1 MKSCWRPR
9 TNSWQ
14 RSTPLPTD
22 SELNSRKRDLFA
34 KETIDGGTY
43 CETERKTQESA
54 TRHAS
59 LFQSAMADSNNNS
72 PAQAPGVRPA
82 IDWPLELQRHGRW
95 LRSVLVVRSRESG
108 VVEELFQE
116 VALTALRDG
125 HAVKNEQKAAP
136 WLYRV
141 AVRQAL
147 MHRRRMGR
155 ERRRMSTLTEQSS
168 VRSHDEQSTDPLAWL
183 LADER
188 NQLIR
193 QAVDTIPGKAAE
205 ILLLKY
211 SENWSYRQIAEHLGV
226 SEQAVDS
233 RLHRARHKLR
243 SRLSQLQVIEVSS

>member
-1 MKSCWRPR
+1 M
-9 TNSWQ
+9 
-14 RSTPLPTD
+14 TD
-22 SELNSRKRDLFA
+22 SD
-34 KETIDGGTY
+34 
-43 CETERKTQESA
+43 
-54 TRHAS
+54 
-59 LFQSAMADSNNNS
+59 NNS
-72 PAQAPGVRPA
+72 ELRPA
-82 IDWPLELQRHGRW
+82 IDWPVEMQRHGRW
-95 LRSVLVVRSRESG
+95 LRSVLVVRSREPG

-125 HAVKNEQKAAP
+125 HEVKDDQKAAP

-155 ERRRMSTLTEQSS
+155 QRRMMTSLSQRALANRNGDQPE
-168 VRSHDEQSTDPLAWL
+168 DPLNWL

-193 QAVDTIPGKAAE
+193 QAVDTLPGKDAE

-211 SENWSYRQIAEHLGV
+211 SEDWSYRQIADHLGV

-233 RLHRARHKLR
+233 RLHRARQKLR

>member
-1 MKSCWRPR
+1 
-9 TNSWQ
+9 
-14 RSTPLPTD
+14 
-22 SELNSRKRDLFA
+22 
-34 KETIDGGTY
+34 
-43 CETERKTQESA
+43 
-54 TRHAS
+54 
-59 LFQSAMADSNNNS
+59 MADSNNN
-72 PAQAPGVRPA
+72 PAPRPA
-82 IDWPLELQRHGRW
+82 IDCPMELQRHGRW

-125 HAVKNEQKAAP
+125 HSGKDDQKAAP

-155 ERRRMSTLTEQSS
+155 ERRRMTSLAAISECD
-168 VRSHDEQSTDPLAWL
+168 DEQTTDPLGWL

-188 NQLIR
+188 NRLIR
-193 QAVDTIPGKAAE
+193 RAVDAIPGKDAE

-211 SENWSYRQIAEHLGV
+211 SEDWSYRQIAEHLGV

-233 RLHRARHKLR
+233 RLHRARQKLR
-243 SRLSQLQVIEVSS
+243 VRLSQLQVIEVSS

>member
-1 MKSCWRPR
+1 MQ
-9 TNSWQ
+9 T
-14 RSTPLPTD
+14 
-22 SELNSRKRDLFA
+22 
-34 KETIDGGTY
+34 
-43 CETERKTQESA
+43 SA
-54 TRHAS
+54 TPRI
-59 LFQSAMADSNNNS
+59 LIQSAMTDSDNNS
-72 PAQAPGVRPA
+72 AAQPPDREPA

-116 VALTALRDG
+116 VALIALRDG
-125 HAVKNEQKAAP
+125 HGVRDKQKAAP

-147 MHRRRMGR
+147 MHRRKMGR
-155 ERRRMSTLTEQSS
+155 ERRRLSSLTD
-168 VRSHDEQSTDPLAWL
+168 RSITDSDDQSTNPLDWL

-193 QAVDTIPGKAAE
+193 QAVDAIPGKDAE

-211 SENWSYRQIAEHLGV
+211 SENWSYRQIAEHLDV

-233 RLHRARHKLR
+233 RLHRARQKLR
-243 SRLSQLQVIEVSS
+243 CRLSQFQVIEVSS

>member
-1 MKSCWRPR
+1 M
-9 TNSWQ
+9 
-14 RSTPLPTD
+14 
-22 SELNSRKRDLFA
+22 
-34 KETIDGGTY
+34 
-43 CETERKTQESA
+43 
-54 TRHAS
+54 
-59 LFQSAMADSNNNS
+59 
-72 PAQAPGVRPA
+72 
-82 IDWPLELQRHGRW
+82 ELQRHGRW

-125 HAVKNEQKAAP
+125 HSVKDDQKAAP

-155 ERRRMSTLTEQSS
+155 ERRRMTSLAE
-168 VRSHDEQSTDPLAWL
+168 RSRPEDDNDQTTDPLSWL

-188 NQLIR
+188 NKLIR
-193 QAVDTIPGKAAE
+193 QAVDAIPGKDAE

-211 SENWSYRQIAEHLGV
+211 SEDWSYRQIAEHLGV

-233 RLHRARHKLR
+233 RLHRARQKLR

>member
-1 MKSCWRPR
+1 M
-9 TNSWQ
+9 
-14 RSTPLPTD
+14 TD
-22 SELNSRKRDLFA
+22 SD
-34 KETIDGGTY
+34 
-43 CETERKTQESA
+43 
-54 TRHAS
+54 
-59 LFQSAMADSNNNS
+59 NNS
-72 PAQAPGVRPA
+72 ADQPPSVRPA

-125 HAVKNEQKAAP
+125 HAVRDEQKAAP

-147 MHRRRMGR
+147 MHRRKMGR
-155 ERRRMSTLTEQSS
+155 ERRRMSSLADQTS
-168 VRSHDEQSTDPLAWL
+168 VVASDEQSTDPLGWL

-188 NQLIR
+188 NRLIR
-193 QAVDTIPGKAAE
+193 QAVDAIPGKDAE

-243 SRLSQLQVIEVSS
+243 CRLSQLQVIEVSS

>member
-1 MKSCWRPR
+1 MPSQ
-9 TNSWQ
+9 TDFEINSE
-14 RSTPLPTD
+14 RSGIF
-22 SELNSRKRDLFA
+22 SQ
-34 KETIDGGTY
+34 ETIDHGTY
-43 CETERKTQESA
+43 CKAERKTQESA
-54 TRHAS
+54 TRPAS
-59 LFQSAMADSNNNS
+59 TFQSAMADSNNNS
-72 PAQAPGVRPA
+72 APQAGSPQTMSVRPA
-82 IDWPLELQRHGRW
+82 IDWPLELHRHGRW

-125 HAVKNEQKAAP
+125 HAVKDEQKAAS

-168 VRSHDEQSTDPLAWL
+168 ALGHDEQSTDPLAWL

-193 QAVDTIPGKAAE
+193 QAVDTIPGKDAE

-243 SRLSQLQVIEVSS
+243 SQLSQLQVIEVSS

>member
-1 MKSCWRPR
+1 MPM
-9 TNSWQ
+9 
-14 RSTPLPTD
+14 PID
-22 SELNSRKRDLFA
+22 FEINSRSGDFFA
-34 KETIDGGTY
+34 KETTGHGTY
-43 CETERKTQESA
+43 CDAERKTQESA
-54 TRHAS
+54 TRPAS
-59 LFQSAMADSNNNS
+59 SFQSAMADSNNNS
-72 PAQAPGVRPA
+72 APHADSPQTVGVRPA
-82 IDWPLELQRHGRW
+82 IDWPLELQRHSRW
-95 LRSVLVVRSRESG
+95 LRSVLVVRSREAG
-108 VVEELFQE
+108 IVEELFQE

-125 HAVKNEQKAAP
+125 HAVKDEQKAAP

-168 VRSHDEQSTDPLAWL
+168 ALGHDERSTDPLAWL

-193 QAVDTIPGKAAE
+193 QAVDTIPGKDAE

-243 SRLSQLQVIEVSS
+243 SQLSQLQVIEVSS

>member
-1 MKSCWRPR
+1 M
-9 TNSWQ
+9 
-14 RSTPLPTD
+14 TD
-22 SELNSRKRDLFA
+22 SDHNSAAQPPDL
-34 KETIDGGTY
+34 
-43 CETERKTQESA
+43 
-54 TRHAS
+54 
-59 LFQSAMADSNNNS
+59 
-72 PAQAPGVRPA
+72 RPA
-82 IDWPLELQRHGRW
+82 IDWPMELQRHGRW
-95 LRSVLVVRSRESG
+95 LRSVLAVRSRESG

-125 HAVKNEQKAAP
+125 HAVKDNHKAAP

-147 MHRRRMGR
+147 MHRRKMGR
-155 ERRRMSTLTEQSS
+155 ERRRMSSFAEQNY
-168 VRSHDEQSTDPLAWL
+168 VVTNDEQTTDPLGWL

-193 QAVDTIPGKAAE
+193 QAVDAIPGKDAE

-243 SRLSQLQVIEVSS
+243 CRLSQLQVIEVSS

>member
-1 MKSCWRPR
+1 MISKQFPKLEIFSRRKQPTTAPILR
-9 TNSWQ
+9 HNERISKQQLDPHHITSAM
-14 RSTPLPTD
+14 TD
-22 SELNSRKRDLFA
+22 SDHNSAVQPPELL
-34 KETIDGGTY
+34 
-43 CETERKTQESA
+43 
-54 TRHAS
+54 
-59 LFQSAMADSNNNS
+59 
-72 PAQAPGVRPA
+72 PA

-125 HAVKNEQKAAP
+125 HAVRDEQKAAP

-147 MHRRRMGR
+147 MHRRKMGR
-155 ERRRMSTLTEQSS
+155 ERRRMSSLAEQAS
-168 VRSHDEQSTDPLAWL
+168 VVTNHEQTTDPLGWL

-188 NQLIR
+188 NRLIR
-193 QAVDTIPGKAAE
+193 QAVDAIPGKDAE

-243 SRLSQLQVIEVSS
+243 CRLSQLQVIEVSS

>member
-1 MKSCWRPR
+1 M
-9 TNSWQ
+9 
-14 RSTPLPTD
+14 TD
-22 SELNSRKRDLFA
+22 SD
-34 KETIDGGTY
+34 
-43 CETERKTQESA
+43 
-54 TRHAS
+54 
-59 LFQSAMADSNNNS
+59 NNS
-72 PAQAPGVRPA
+72 EAQPPSVRPA

-95 LRSVLVVRSRESG
+95 LRSVLVVRSRESR

-125 HAVKNEQKAAP
+125 HAVKDEQKAAP

-147 MHRRRMGR
+147 MHRRKMGR
-155 ERRRMSTLTEQSS
+155 ERRRMSSLAEQASI
-168 VRSHDEQSTDPLAWL
+168 VADDEQTTDPLGWL

-188 NQLIR
+188 NRLIR
-193 QAVDTIPGKAAE
+193 QAVDALPGKDAE

-243 SRLSQLQVIEVSS
+243 CRLSQLQVIEVSS

>member
-1 MKSCWRPR
+1 MTDSDN
-9 TNSWQ
+9 NS
-14 RSTPLPTD
+14 STP
-22 SELNSRKRDLFA
+22 
-34 KETIDGGTY
+34 
-43 CETERKTQESA
+43 Q
-54 TRHAS
+54 
-59 LFQSAMADSNNNS
+59 
-72 PAQAPGVRPA
+72 PGVRPA

-125 HAVKNEQKAAP
+125 HAVRDEQKAAP

-147 MHRRRMGR
+147 MHRRKMGR
-155 ERRRMSTLTEQSS
+155 ERRRMSSLAERAS
-168 VRSHDEQSTDPLAWL
+168 VVTNDEQTTDPLGWL

-188 NQLIR
+188 NRLIR
-193 QAVDTIPGKAAE
+193 QAVDAIPGKDAE

-243 SRLSQLQVIEVSS
+243 CRLSQLQVIEVSS

>member
-1 MKSCWRPR
+1 M
-9 TNSWQ
+9 
-14 RSTPLPTD
+14 TD
-22 SELNSRKRDLFA
+22 SDHN
-34 KETIDGGTY
+34 
-43 CETERKTQESA
+43 SA
-54 TRHAS
+54 TQPPE
-59 LFQSAMADSNNNS
+59 L
-72 PAQAPGVRPA
+72 RPA

-125 HAVKNEQKAAP
+125 HAVRDEQKAAP

-147 MHRRRMGR
+147 MHRRKMGR
-155 ERRRMSTLTEQSS
+155 ERRRMSSLAEQAS
-168 VRSHDEQSTDPLAWL
+168 VVTNDEQTTDPLGWL

-188 NQLIR
+188 NRLIR
-193 QAVDTIPGKAAE
+193 QAVDAIPGKDAE

-243 SRLSQLQVIEVSS
+243 CRLSQLQVIEVPS

>member
-1 MKSCWRPR
+1 MAAFCSGRQKPR
-9 TNSWQ
+9 
-14 RSTPLPTD
+14 
-22 SELNSRKRDLFA
+22 
-34 KETIDGGTY
+34 
-43 CETERKTQESA
+43 
-54 TRHAS
+54 
-59 LFQSAMADSNNNS
+59 
-72 PAQAPGVRPA
+72 
-82 IDWPLELQRHGRW
+82 
-95 LRSVLVVRSRESG
+95 

-125 HAVKNEQKAAP
+125 HAVRDEQKAAP

-147 MHRRRMGR
+147 MHRRKMGR
-155 ERRRMSTLTEQSS
+155 ERRRMSSLADQTS
-168 VRSHDEQSTDPLAWL
+168 VVASDEQSTDPLGWL

-188 NQLIR
+188 NRLIR
-193 QAVDTIPGKAAE
+193 QAVDAIPGKDAE

-243 SRLSQLQVIEVSS
+243 CRLSQLQVIEVSS